1 MLTRIIQLQLQPG
14 QAAAFLAASETAMR
28 HSRAEAGIL
37 RFEMFQ
43 QADDLAHFLVIE
55 TYASEAARAA
65 HLQSEHFVRWKEAIL
80 PLLAQP
86 LDSRPYQP
94 VLEPAA

>member
-14 QAAAFLAASETAMR
+14 QVAAFLAASETAVR
-28 HSRAEAGIL
+28 HSRAETGIL

-43 QADDLAHFLVIE
+43 QADDPAHFLVIE

-65 HLQSEHFVRWKEAIL
+65 HLQSSHFLQWKEAVL

-86 LDSRPYQP
+86 LASQPYQP
-94 VLEPAA
+94 VLESVA